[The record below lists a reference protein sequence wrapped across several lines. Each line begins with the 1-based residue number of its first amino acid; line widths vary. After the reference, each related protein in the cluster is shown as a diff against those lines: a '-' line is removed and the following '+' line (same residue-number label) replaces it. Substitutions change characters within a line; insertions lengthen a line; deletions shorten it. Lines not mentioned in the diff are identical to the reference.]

1 MSTCFDASALVK
13 LLLDEGDSG
22 IAGPLWSDADD
33 AFASTVGYAELRG
46 SISRALRGGRI
57 VPDEYP
63 TLRMELASG
72 SGGPSSRSASSL
84 AVAARGSRWPTGT
97 ASARSTR
104 STSRLRSSIATPTD
118 RPTLVTFDRRLAEAA
133 LAEGLTVLPEVA

>member
-13 LLLDEGDSG
+13 LLVDEGDSDVADG
-22 IAGPLWSDADD
+22 LWAATEH
-33 AFASTVGYAELRG
+33 AFASIVGYAEIRG

-57 VPDEYP
+57 TPNAYP
-63 TLRMELASG
+63 TARLALERVWGSVVEIRLDGELPRLAGILADRHGLRALDAIHLAS
-72 SGGPSSRSASSL
+72 AL
-84 AVAARGSRWPTGT
+84 
-97 ASARSTR
+97 
-104 STSRLRSSIATPTD
+104 SIATPED

>member
-1 MSTCFDASALVK
+1 VSTCFDASALVK
-13 LLLDEGDSG
+13 LLLDEGDSRN
-22 IAGPLWSDADD
+22 AGLLWSDAVD

-63 TLRMELASG
+63 TIRLELEQLWGSVVEIRLEPGLSRLAGTLADRHGLGALDAIHLAS
-72 SGGPSSRSASSL
+72 AL
-84 AVAARGSRWPTGT
+84 
-97 ASARSTR
+97 
-104 STSRLRSSIATPTD
+104 SIATPED